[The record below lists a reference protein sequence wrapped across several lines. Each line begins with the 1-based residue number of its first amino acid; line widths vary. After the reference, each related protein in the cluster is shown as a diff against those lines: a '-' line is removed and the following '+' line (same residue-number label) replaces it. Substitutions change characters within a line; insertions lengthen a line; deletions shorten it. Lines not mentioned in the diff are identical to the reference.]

1 MTYRLFFPTIAS
13 NAVIAQP
20 SKRGLAGNPWS
31 GRVPHGRDLGIA
43 WAHSWNT
50 WTGQRDGIDL
60 VPMLWGWVGG
70 KSPSDKTN
78 YWKQFQQRVP
88 LDYAGHVLF
97 VNEPERHDQSNLTPA
112 QAVALFEAAV
122 GLYEQARWSSPQ
134 IGIWDERGWP
144 WLESWWRQL
153 PEWARERVD
162 FWAVHLYKNDIKEH
176 KAFVE
181 AWAGYLRQFKDVPI
195 WMTEWGIQERAH
207 EDGGMKAVQQLAAF
221 YDSHPSVAR
230 HAYFSNWLPE
240 SEWWAKPFADMALV
254 DEHGLTPRGMGWLA

>member
-1 MTYRLFFPTIAS
+1 MFQVFIPTVAN
-13 NAVIAQP
+13 NARPATP
-20 SKRGLAGNPWS
+20 RKRGLAGNPWA

-50 WTGQRDGIDL
+50 WTGERDGVQL

-70 KSPSDKTN
+70 KYPNDRTN
-78 YWKQFQQRVP
+78 YWEEFKRRVP
-88 LDYAGHVLF
+88 FSYAGDVLF
-97 VNEPERHDQSNLTPA
+97 INEPEMQSQSRLTPE
-112 QAVALFEAAV
+112 QAVTLFDMAA
-122 GLYEQARWSSPQ
+122 GLYEYARWSSPQ
-134 IGIWDERGWP
+134 VSIGTEIAWP
-144 WLESWWRQL
+144 WIESWWRQL
-153 PEWARERVD
+153 PEWNRERVSY
-162 FWAVHLYKNDIKEH
+162 WALHLYCNDVAQH
-176 KAFVE
+176 KAIVE
-181 AWAGYLRQFKDVPI
+181 AWVGYLRQFKDIPI